1 MEGFLE
7 EGTFKLRSEASQRGM
22 HSSQGKQRWKGRKA
36 RGSVVSM
43 RDEKKSPSG

>member
-7 EGTFKLRSEASQRGM
+7 EGTFKLRSEASQWGR
-22 HSSQGKQRWKGRKA
+22 HSSQVKQNRKGLKA